1 MKKIADFF
9 SRLFK
14 NSLFLKIL
22 SVLIAIG
29 VWLYIVN
36 VADPQKS
43 EEYQNVPVSFVFEGT
58 VPYNNMLMPLVTSR
72 SFSVDIRVSGSR
84 TSLMNFSKDKIR
96 ASFNFNAV
104 AAEGIYEIPISV
116 SLGDDRLTYEI
127 IGSDTITIEFVKKS
141 SATFNIDFQRIG
153 NYKSGYS
160 VVEQTVS
167 PETVTVEGPKS
178 VVDTISFA
186 EVMIDVTDSA
196 KNIVEA
202 SDISL
207 LTADRAYVDRTFL
220 TLSTSQ
226 ATVSVAL
233 QYKKS
238 VKVTTSLLNPYGGDE
253 SSYATVTYSPSPYLQ
268 LQGDEDTLSF
278 IDNYNIGSINLA
290 DITDSKKTFEF
301 NVQSQPGIEVVSDSR
316 TISVTVDLG
325 NVSKRTFRL
334 SSANLEQCTFLNVPE
349 GITPSIKNS
358 FRIIT
363 LRAQDYTLE
372 ELTADSF
379 RLYVDLSSIPN
390 ENGEYPLIIELPSGV
405 AGGFLSRYYV
415 TVELGS
421 H

>member
-253 SSYATVTYSPSPYLQ
+253 SSYATVT
-268 LQGDEDTLSF
+268 
-278 IDNYNIGSINLA
+278 
-290 DITDSKKTFEF
+290 
-301 NVQSQPGIEVVSDSR
+301 
-316 TISVTVDLG
+316 
-325 NVSKRTFRL
+325 
-334 SSANLEQCTFLNVPE
+334 
-349 GITPSIKNS
+349 
-358 FRIIT
+358 
-363 LRAQDYTLE
+363 
-372 ELTADSF
+372 
-379 RLYVDLSSIPN
+379 
-390 ENGEYPLIIELPSGV
+390 
-405 AGGFLSRYYV
+405 
-415 TVELGS
+415 
-421 H
+421 